1 MQLPESYQKKMQDLF
16 KEDYTNYL
24 ESFQHS
30 PYLGIRINTSKISVA
45 DFIKLSPFQLEPIPW
60 CKNGFYVNKE
70 EQVSKHPYY
79 YAGLYYIQEPSA
91 MYPAASLPIE
101 KGDFVLDTCAAPGGK
116 STELAAKLDG
126 TGFLFSND
134 ISHSRCLALLKN
146 IERFGFRNTYIAS
159 EDLIQLSKKLPH
171 FFDKILI
178 DAPCSGEG
186 MFRKDPSLIKSWIER
201 DSSYYVPI
209 QKEILKAASLL
220 LKPGGKI
227 LYSTCTFS
235 FEENEA
241 VIQSLLEQDAS
252 FSLDELPNEEGFQKG
267 IQLEECRRLYPHK
280 IKGEGHFAALI
291 KKEGDSLP
299 NSMPKKV
306 QMLSNKDFQAFLN
319 WIDYPWEYG
328 SFVEKK
334 GFIYF
339 EPNLS
344 NDFKKI
350 RLVRSGLL
358 MGEIKKNR
366 FEPSQALAS
375 FLKANEFKQH
385 ISLSS
390 SDERVIKY
398 LKGETIDVSN
408 LDTKM
413 KGWVLLCVD
422 GYSLGFG
429 KISQGIIKNKYKKGW
444 RWQ

>member
-1 MQLPESYQKKMQDLF
+1 MQLPESYQKKMQTLF
-16 KEDYTNYL
+16 QEDYQDYL
-24 ESFQHS
+24 ESFNHS
-30 PYLGIRINTSKISVA
+30 PYLGIRINTSKISVE
-45 DFIKLSPFQLEPIPW
+45 DFVKLSPFQLDAIPW
-60 CKNGFYVNKE
+60 CKNGFYVNKD

-91 MYPAASLPIE
+91 MFPASSLPIE

-116 STELAAKLDG
+116 STELAAKLEG
-126 TGFLFSND
+126 TGFLLCND

-146 IERFGFRNTYIAS
+146 IERFGFKNTYISS
-159 EDLIQLSKKLPH
+159 EDLVQLSQKLPH

-186 MFRKDPSLIKSWIER
+186 MFRKDPSLIKSWMER

-209 QKEILKAASLL
+209 QKEILKAASSL

-235 FEENEA
+235 SEENEE
-241 VIQSLLEQDAS
+241 VIQSLLDEDSS
-252 FSLDELPNEEGFQKG
+252 FSLDQLPSISGFQEG
-267 IQLEECRRLYPHK
+267 IQLKECRRLYPHK

-291 KKEGDSLP
+291 QKAGQSKS
-299 NSMPKKV
+299 NKINKKV
-306 QMLSNKDFQAFLN
+306 SMTSNKEFQTFLKE
-319 WIDYPWEYG
+319 IDYPWEYG
-328 SFVEKK
+328 SFIEKK

-339 EPNLS
+339 ETNLS

-375 FLKANEFKQH
+375 FLKPSQFKQS
-385 ISLSS
+385 ISLSR
-390 SDERVIKY
+390 DDQRILKY

-408 LDTKM
+408 LNSKM
-413 KGWVLLCVD
+413 KGWVLVCVD

>member
-1 MQLPESYQKKMQDLF
+1 MQLPESYQKKMQTLF
-16 KEDYTNYL
+16 QEDYQDYL
-24 ESFQHS
+24 ESFNHS
-30 PYLGIRINTSKISVA
+30 PYLGIRINTSKISVE
-45 DFIKLSPFQLEPIPW
+45 DFIKLSPFQLDAIPW
-60 CKNGFYVNKE
+60 CKNGFYVNKDA
-70 EQVSKHPYY
+70 QVSKHPYY

-91 MYPAASLPIE
+91 MFPASSLPIE

-126 TGFLFSND
+126 TGFLLCND

-146 IERFGFRNTYIAS
+146 IERFGFKNTYISS
-159 EDLIQLSKKLPH
+159 EDLVQLSQKLPH

-186 MFRKDPSLIKSWIER
+186 MFRKDPSLIKSWMER

-209 QKEILKAASLL
+209 QKEILKAASSL

-235 FEENEA
+235 SEENEE
-241 VIQSLLEQDAS
+241 VIQSLLDEDSS
-252 FSLDELPNEEGFQKG
+252 FSLDQLPSISGFQEG
-267 IQLEECRRLYPHK
+267 IQLKECRRLYPHK

-291 KKEGDSLP
+291 QKAGQSKS
-299 NSMPKKV
+299 NKINKKV
-306 QMLSNKDFQAFLN
+306 SMTSNKEFQAFLKE
-319 WIDYPWEYG
+319 IDYPWEYG
-328 SFVEKK
+328 SFIEKK

-339 EPNLS
+339 ETNLS
-344 NDFKKI
+344 NDLKKI

-375 FLKANEFKQH
+375 FLKPNQFKQS
-385 ISLSS
+385 ISLSR
-390 SDERVIKY
+390 DDQRILKY

-408 LDTKM
+408 LNSKM
-413 KGWVLLCVD
+413 KGWVLVCVD

>member
-1 MQLPESYQKKMQDLF
+1 MQLPESYQKKIKALF
-16 KEDYTNYL
+16 KEDYSSYFD
-24 ESFQHS
+24 SFQQP
-30 PYLGIRINTSKISVA
+30 PYQGIRINTSKISVE
-45 DFIKLSPFQLEPIPW
+45 DFIKLSPFQLEAIPW

-91 MYPAASLPIE
+91 MYPASALPIE

-126 TGFLFSND
+126 TGFLLSND

-146 IERFGFRNTYIAS
+146 IERFGFKNTYVSS

-186 MFRKDPSLIKSWIER
+186 MFRKDSSLIKSWMER

-209 QKEILKAASLL
+209 QKEILKAASTL
-220 LKPGGKI
+220 LKPGGQI

-235 FEENEA
+235 QEENEQ
-241 VIQSLLEQDAS
+241 VIQSLLEQDPS
-252 FSLDELPNEEGFQKG
+252 FSLEQLPRYPGFQSG
-267 IQLEECRRLYPHK
+267 INLSECVRLYPHK
-280 IKGEGHFAALI
+280 IKGEGHFAALL
-291 KKEGDSLP
+291 KKEGESLP
-299 NSMPKKV
+299 NQIKKKV
-306 QMLSNKDFQAFLN
+306 NRPSNKECCEFLQLLN
-319 WIDYPWEYG
+319 YKWENG

-334 GFIYF
+334 DCIYF
-339 EPNLS
+339 IPNLPKEF
-344 NDFKKI
+344 DKI

-358 MGEIKKNR
+358 LGEIKKNR

-375 FLKANEFKQH
+375 SLKASEFKQY
-385 ISLSS
+385 ISLSCK
-390 SDERVIKY
+390 DERVIKY
-398 LKGETIDVSN
+398 LKGETIDVSEIDQK
-408 LDTKM
+408 L
-413 KGWVLLCVD
+413 KGWILLCVD
-422 GYSLGFG
+422 GFSLGFG
-429 KISQGIIKNKYKKGW
+429 KINHGIIKNKYKKGW